1 MQARSYVRP
10 DGRITGSDMG
20 APSIGHRNSGGTSSS
35 LSTGDR
41 VAGTDGCGGGGFEW
55 KGRSFQRRA
64 RAAPMLNYQL
74 GSGKQS
80 SVALVLLVQ

>member
-20 APSIGHRNSGGTSSS
+20 APSIGHRNSRGTSSS

-41 VAGTDGCGGGGFEW
+41 VAGRDGGGGGLEW
-55 KGRSFQRRA
+55 KGRSFQRHA

-74 GSGKQS
+74 GSCKQS
-80 SVALVLLVQ
+80 SGALVLLVQ